1 MPSNTNA
8 LYDLVILPSM
18 LIGYF
23 VPTFSCYL
31 HPTLQGRHWWSWIWQ
46 LYPVWYALI
55 AFVLVK
61 ALERTPLKKWAALNQ
76 AALRLVTV
84 VAIALISVI
93 VNVRV
98 ALQSGYSQ
106 MDLFYPYYF
115 LDSPSDG
122 AIALRTL
129 IQYDQLCSQGAAIF
143 WLAFQLSS
151 LEAVPKFFMLPALCV
166 VTAVFAYGWGIG
178 IVLLVGWSIREFII
192 AADQSKPKTN

>member
-1 MPSNTNA
+1 M
-8 LYDLVILPSM
+8 LVNI
-18 LIGYF
+18 
-23 VPTFSCYL
+23 
-31 HPTLQGRHWWSWIWQ
+31 
-46 LYPVWYALI
+46 
-55 AFVLVK
+55 
-61 ALERTPLKKWAALNQ
+61 LERSALKKWTALNQ

-84 VAIALISVI
+84 LAIALISVI

-115 LDSPSDG
+115 FDSPSDG

-129 IQYDQLCSQGAAIF
+129 IQYDQLCSQGAAVF
-143 WLAFQLSS
+143 WLAYQLSS

-166 VTAVFAYGWGIG
+166 ITAVFAYGWGIG

-192 AADQSKPKTN
+192 AADQAKPKTS